1 MSIVL
6 ILLIASV
13 ASNEV
18 IPNAP
23 KDKLSGH
30 VSEKTLGKG
39 SNLLGHYFQNR
50 NSIEAKKLIDNNVVL
65 MMKAALE
72 KVLDDKVES
81 RRKREVSG
89 ELDSGFY
96 DLESLQENAKN
107 PGPNDE
113 SMTDAMF
120 SSPSSGPNYPTW
132 IKKGDDRLN
141 TLKRTHYAFDHL
153 ARMKKGLAFDHLA
166 RMRKSYA
173 FDHLARMKK
182 GLAFDHLARMKKE
195 RSDGKYEYLLC
206 VLSPRDYQDY
216 EHC

>member
-1 MSIVL
+1 MYIVL
-6 ILLIASV
+6 IVLIASV

-23 KDKLSGH
+23 NDKLSGY
-30 VSEKTLGKG
+30 VSEKALGKG
-39 SNLLGHYFQNR
+39 SNLLGHHFQNR
-50 NSIEAKKLIDNNVVL
+50 NSIEAKKLINDNVLL
-65 MMKAALE
+65 MMQSALE
-72 KVLDDKVES
+72 KVLNNKHES
-81 RRKREVSG
+81 RRKREVPG
-89 ELDSGFY
+89 ELNSEFY
-96 DLESLQENAKN
+96 DVESLQENAKP

-113 SMTDAMF
+113 SDAMF
-120 SSPSSGPNYPTW
+120 SSPYSGPKYLTW

-153 ARMKKGLAFDHLA
+153 ARMKKGFAFDHLA

-195 RSDGKYEYLLC
+195 RSDGRYEYILC
-206 VLSPRDYQDY
+206 VLSLRDYQDY
-216 EHC
+216 QHC